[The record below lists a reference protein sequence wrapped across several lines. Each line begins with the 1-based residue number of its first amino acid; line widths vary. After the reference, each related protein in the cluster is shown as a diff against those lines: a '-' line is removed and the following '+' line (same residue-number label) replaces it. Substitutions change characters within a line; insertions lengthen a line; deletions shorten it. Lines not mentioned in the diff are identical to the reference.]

1 MMKNQWMRLFKEEM
15 AYIHPFKTKRKLL
28 KQFKIIVFKQ
38 KKILQ
43 NAKRKPHGC
52 ATPLSD

>member
-1 MMKNQWMRLFKEEM
+1 MRLCKEEM
-15 AYIHPFKTKRKLL
+15 AYIHPLKTKRIFL
-28 KQFKIIVFKQ
+28 KQLKIIVFKQ

-43 NAKRKPHGC
+43 NAKGKPRAC

>member
-1 MMKNQWMRLFKEEM
+1 MRLCKEEM

-43 NAKRKPHGC
+43 NAKGKPRGY

>member
-1 MMKNQWMRLFKEEM
+1 MQRRNDTHTSIKNQEK
-15 AYIHPFKTKRKLL
+15 IL
-28 KQFKIIVFKQ
+28 KQLKIIVFKQ

-43 NAKRKPHGC
+43 NAKGKPHGC